1 VTEIARTAKKASRA
15 LALAPTAV
23 RDAALRAAAQALRAD
38 EAAILEANAKDLA
51 AARAKG
57 LTNAMTDRLRLD
69 HARLEDIAV
78 RLRGRRATSRPGR
91 RSHRGLDPPER
102 PAHRPPPRP
111 DRPRRHHLRIA
122 PERHRRRRRPL
133 PEVRQRLRAPRRQR
147 GHPHEQFALSKSF
160 ATGLRAA
167 GLPAEAVTL
176 LPFTDREAVP
186 ALGSL
191 RGIVDIIVP
200 RGGPGL
206 IEAVVNSAKVHS
218 SSTTPASATSTC
230 TRRPTS
236 RWPNRSCSTRSA
248 SAPAPATP
256 WRPCSSTPRWPPG
269 SCRRWPRRFAAKKTE
284 IRACPRSL
292 ALMPG
297 AKAATEQ
304 DFRTEH
310 LGLILNVKV
319 VADLAEAVAHVEDY
333 GSHHSD
339 AIITADESAARAF
352 LAQIDSACILE
363 RQHPLHRRR
372 RVRLRGRSGHL
383 HGPSARPRTHGDPRI
398 DHLEVR
404 NRRPGPGSGL
414 ISVGFPFDRPPP
426 GNLCYPSFW
435 LPGW

>member
-1 VTEIARTAKKASRA
+1 MSDLLQRMTEIARTAKKASRA

-57 LTNAMTDRLRLD
+57 LAAAMTDRLRLD

-78 RLRGRRATSRPGR
+78 ACEAVAKLPDPVGEVTEDWTRPNGLRIVRRRVPIGLVAIIFESRPNVTVDAAALCLKSGNGCVLRGGSEAIHTN
-91 RSHRGLDPPER
+91 
-102 PAHRPPPRP
+102 
-111 DRPRRHHLRIA
+111 I
-122 PERHRRRRRPL
+122 
-133 PEVRQRLRAPRRQR
+133 
-147 GHPHEQFALSKSF
+147 ALSKSF

-191 RGIVDIIVP
+191 RGVVDIIVP

-206 IEAVVNSAKVHS
+206 IEAVVNSAKVPVIKHDAGICHVYVHAHADLAMAEQIVLNAKCQRPS
-218 SSTTPASATSTC
+218 ACNALETLLVDASIA
-230 TRRPTS
+230 
-236 RWPNRSCSTRSA
+236 A
-248 SAPAPATP
+248 
-256 WRPCSSTPRWPPG
+256 
-269 SCRRWPRRFAAKKTE
+269 RFLPKMAAALAAKKTE
-284 IRACPRSL
+284 VRACAQSL
-292 ALMPG
+292 PLMPG

-319 VADLAEAVAHVEDY
+319 VAGLAEAVAHVEDY

-352 LAQIDSACILE
+352 LAQIDSACVYWNASTRFTDGGEFGFGAEVGISTDRLHARGPMGIRELTTWKLE
-363 RQHPLHRRR
+363 IVGQGQ
-372 RVRLRGRSGHL
+372 VRG
-383 HGPSARPRTHGDPRI
+383 
-398 DHLEVR
+398 
-404 NRRPGPGSGL
+404 
-414 ISVGFPFDRPPP
+414 
-426 GNLCYPSFW
+426 
-435 LPGW
+435 

>member
-1 VTEIARTAKKASRA
+1 MSDLLQRVTEIARTAKKASRA

-38 EAAILEANAKDLA
+38 EAAILEANIKDLA
-51 AARAKG
+51 AAKAKG
-57 LTNAMTDRLRLD
+57 LTEAMTDRLRLD

-78 RLRGRRATSRPGR
+78 ACEAVAKLPDPVGEVTEDWTRPNGLRIIRRRVPIGLVAIIFESRPNVTVDAAALCLKSGNGCVLRGGSEAIHTN
-91 RSHRGLDPPER
+91 
-102 PAHRPPPRP
+102 
-111 DRPRRHHLRIA
+111 I
-122 PERHRRRRRPL
+122 
-133 PEVRQRLRAPRRQR
+133 
-147 GHPHEQFALSKSF
+147 ALSKSF

-206 IEAVVNSAKVHS
+206 IEAVVNSAKVPVIKHDAGICHVYVHAQADLAMAEQIVLNAKCQR
-218 SSTTPASATSTC
+218 PSACNALETLLVD
-230 TRRPTS
+230 
-236 RWPNRSCSTRSA
+236 A
-248 SAPAPATP
+248 AVAPKFLPKMAAAL
-256 WRPCSSTPRWPPG
+256 
-269 SCRRWPRRFAAKKTE
+269 AAKQTE
-284 IRACPRSL
+284 IRACAQSL
-292 ALMPG
+292 PLMPG

-319 VADLAEAVAHVEDY
+319 VADLTEAVAHVEDY

-352 LAQIDSACILE
+352 LAQIDSACVYWNASTRFTDGGEFGFGAEVGISTD
-363 RQHPLHRRR
+363 RLHARGPMGIRELTTWKFEIVGQGQ
-372 RVRLRGRSGHL
+372 VRG
-383 HGPSARPRTHGDPRI
+383 
-398 DHLEVR
+398 
-404 NRRPGPGSGL
+404 
-414 ISVGFPFDRPPP
+414 
-426 GNLCYPSFW
+426 
-435 LPGW
+435 